1 MGIHNL
7 PNQITDSLYIG
18 GAQLTKVSDRIKE
31 MGITS
36 VLKLYESPPDWP
48 PGFTVYNVPH
58 PDGVQISAERMARHI
73 KFITQEIE
81 VGHKVLV
88 VCGAGIS
95 RSSTAVL
102 AYLVSTGMSLPDAY
116 RLLKSRHPIANP
128 NPALWQSLIR
138 YFKLRYTP
146 MDVFEWTLKPMAPS
160 NEQLGMGDESRGQ
173 RHEG

>member
-18 GAQLTKVSDRIKE
+18 GAQLTNVSEKIKE
-31 MGITS
+31 LGITS

-48 PGFTVYNVPH
+48 AGFTVYNMPH
-58 PDGVQISAERMARHI
+58 PDGEPISDERMTRHI
-73 KFITQEIE
+73 KFITDEIDA
-81 VGHKVLV
+81 GRKVLV

-116 RLLKSRHPIANP
+116 RLLKSRHPIADP
-128 NPALWQSLIR
+128 NPALWDSLLK

-146 MDVFEWTLKPMAPS
+146 MEVLEWSLRT
-160 NEQLGMGDESRGQ
+160 
-173 RHEG
+173 

>member
-7 PNQITDSLYIG
+7 PNQITDLLYIG
-18 GAQLTKVSDRIKE
+18 SAQLTNMSEKLIE
-31 MGITS
+31 LGITS

-48 PGFTVYNVPH
+48 VGFTVYNMPH
-58 PDGVQISAERMARHI
+58 PDGEPISDARMARHI
-73 KFITQEIE
+73 KFIADEIE
-81 VGHKVLV
+81 AGHKVLV
-88 VCGAGIS
+88 VCSAGIS

-128 NPALWQSLIR
+128 NPALWDSLIK

-146 MDVFEWTLKPMAPS
+146 MEVLEWSLRT
-160 NEQLGMGDESRGQ
+160 
-173 RHEG
+173 

>member
-18 GAQLTKVSDRIKE
+18 RAQLTEVAGGIKE

-48 PGFTVYNVPH
+48 PGFVVYNSPH
-58 PDGVQISAERMARHI
+58 PDGVRISAARMARHI

-81 VGHKVLV
+81 AGHKVLV
-88 VCGAGIS
+88 VCYAGIS

-116 RLLKSRHPIANP
+116 RLLKSRHPIADP
-128 NPALWQSLIR
+128 NPVLWKSLIK

-146 MDVFEWTLKPMAPS
+146 MDVFEWTIRSSRSPLS
-160 NEQLGMGDESRGQ
+160 DES
-173 RHEG
+173 

>member
-7 PNQITDSLYIG
+7 PNQITDSLFIG
-18 GAQLTKVSDRIKE
+18 GAQLINASEKIKA

-48 PGFTVYNVPH
+48 PGFIVYNMPH
-58 PDGVQISAERMARHI
+58 PDGVPISAARIARHI

-81 VGHKVLV
+81 AGRKVLV
-88 VCGAGIS
+88 VCTAGIS

-116 RLLKSRHPIANP
+116 QLLKSHHPIANP
-128 NPALWQSLIR
+128 NPALWRSLIK
-138 YFKLRYTP
+138 YFKLRYTLR
-146 MDVFEWTLKPMAPS
+146 DVFGWTNKPQ
-160 NEQLGMGDESRGQ
+160 NL
-173 RHEG
+173 

>member
-18 GAQLTKVSDRIKE
+18 SAQLTTMSEKLKE
-31 MGITS
+31 LSITS

-48 PGFTVYNVPH
+48 AGFKVYNMPH
-58 PDGVQISAERMARHI
+58 PDGQPLSAERMARHI
-73 KFITQEIE
+73 RFIANEIE
-81 VGHKVLV
+81 AGRKVLV

-128 NPALWQSLIR
+128 NPVLWESLIK

-146 MDVFEWTLKPMAPS
+146 MEVLEWSLRT
-160 NEQLGMGDESRGQ
+160 
-173 RHEG
+173 

>member
-1 MGIHNL
+1 MGLHNL
-7 PNQITDSLYIG
+7 PNQVTDSLYIG
-18 GAQLTKVSDRIKE
+18 GAQLTGVSEKLKE

-48 PGFTVYNVPH
+48 PGFVVYNMPH
-58 PDGVQISAERMARHI
+58 PDGEPISDDRMSRHI
-73 KFITQEIE
+73 RFITDEIK

-116 RLLKSRHPIANP
+116 RLLKSHHSIANP
-128 NPALWQSLIR
+128 NPVLWDCLIK

-146 MDVFEWTLKPMAPS
+146 MDILEWELRS
-160 NEQLGMGDESRGQ
+160 
-173 RHEG
+173 